1 MGIVL
6 VLTVTPFV
14 STSSSNFMQ
23 GVEQSLFVKELS
35 RNHDGESQEGH
46 KPTTSGIIP
55 PALTSYKVRVYIT
68 VQYYPLFVRYKILY
82 QINLVLNAIYV
93 EIF

>member
-23 GVEQSLFVKELS
+23 GVEQGLFVKELS
-35 RNHDGESQEGH
+35 RIPDGEVQEGRDSH
-46 KPTTSGIIP
+46 EPTTSGIIP
-55 PALTSYKVRVYIT
+55 PALTSYKVRVYT
-68 VQYYPLFVRYKILY
+68 TGSTTRYLIDKLKRVKFYIKLIWY
-82 QINLVLNAIYV
+82 
-93 EIF
+93 

>member
-35 RNHDGESQEGH
+35 RNHDGEGQEGRDTH
-46 KPTTSGIIP
+46 EPTTSGIIP

-68 VQYYPLFVRYKILY
+68 LQYYPLKRVKFHIKLIWL
-82 QINLVLNAIYV
+82 
-93 EIF
+93 

>member
-35 RNHDGESQEGH
+35 RNHDGEDQEGSDSH
-46 KPTTSGIIP
+46 EPTTSGIIP

-68 VQYYPLFVRYKILY
+68 VQYYTLLFASV
-82 QINLVLNAIYV
+82 NN
-93 EIF
+93 F

>member
-35 RNHDGESQEGH
+35 RRPDGDSQEGRDGH
-46 KPTTSGIIP
+46 EPATSGIIP
-55 PALTSYKVRVYIT
+55 PALTSYKVRVYT
-68 VQYYPLFVRYKILY
+68 KDQYYPLFAR
-82 QINLVLNAIYV
+82 
-93 EIF
+93 

>member
-23 GVEQSLFVKELS
+23 GVEQGLFVKELS
-35 RNHDGESQEGH
+35 RIPNGEVQEGRDIH
-46 KPTTSGIIP
+46 EPTTSGIIP
-55 PALTSYKVRVYIT
+55 PALTSYKVRVYSAG
-68 VQYYPLFVRYKILY
+68 QYYPVKRVKFYIKLIWY
-82 QINLVLNAIYV
+82 
-93 EIF
+93 